1 MGSDLDFPRR
11 RLENRDLTPVLIAL
25 LVGVRVLAGGAPQSS
40 DAAKSE
46 SKRLREAGL
55 TAGYNLDYPEALEAF
70 RAAIDVDPD
79 DPAPHRLFAATLWI
93 RALFTQGAVTAD
105 DYLGQ
110 ARTSVTR
117 TPPPPEIDKAFREH
131 IQRAVTLAGRAVE
144 RNPDDADAHFQLGA
158 AHSFLASYTAT
169 VEGRGLAGFGA
180 ARRAYDEHERVL
192 ALDAKRKDA
201 GMVVGMYRY
210 GVSTLS
216 WPWRLVAGLAGFGGG
231 RDRGLR
237 MVEDAA
243 AFESDV
249 QTNALFALIVIYN
262 REQRHADALRVIARL
277 QRMYPRNR
285 LLWLE
290 RGSTAL
296 RAGQGADARAALE
309 EGLSALSR
317 DSRPRAFGEEARWR
331 YAYGTSLVLSGQID
345 AADRELRQSLALE
358 GPAWLRGRVHKELG
372 KVEDVRGN
380 RVVAVGH
387 YREAVRVGKA
397 EHDPG
402 SSDEATRLL
411 KAAYRRSPEGTNVR
425 Q

>member
-1 MGSDLDFPRR
+1 M
-11 RLENRDLTPVLIAL
+11 IAL
-25 LVGVRVLAGGAPQSS
+25 VLGICVLFGAAARIRFGRV
-40 DAAKSE
+40 E
-46 SKRLREAGL
+46 SKRLRLAGL
-55 TAGYNLDYPEALEAF
+55 AAGYNLDYPEALEAF
-70 RAAIDVDPD
+70 RAAMDADPD

-93 RALFTQGAVTAD
+93 RALFAQGAVTAD

-110 ARTSVTR
+110 ARSSVAR
-117 TPPPPEIDKAFREH
+117 TPPPPDVDKAFREH
-131 IQRAVTLAGRAVE
+131 LQRAVTLAERAVQ
-144 RNPDDADAHFQLGA
+144 RNPQDADAHFQLGA

-192 ALDAKRKDA
+192 ALDPRRKDA

-216 WPWRLVAGLAGFGGG
+216 WPWRLVAGMAGFGGG
-231 RDRGLR
+231 KDRGLR

-243 AFESDV
+243 AFDSDV
-249 QTNALFALIVIYN
+249 QTNALFTLIVIYN
-262 REQRHADALRVIARL
+262 REQRYDDALRTIARL
-277 QRMYPRNR
+277 QGMYPRNR

-296 RAGQGADARAALE
+296 RAGRGADARAALE
-309 EGLSALSR
+309 EGLAVLAR

-331 YAYGTSLVLSGQID
+331 CAYGASLVLLGLTD
-345 AADRELRQSLALE
+345 AADRELRQSLARE

-372 KVEDVRGN
+372 KVEDLRGN
-380 RVVAVGH
+380 RAAAMEH

-397 EHDPG
+397 EHDSA
-402 SSDEATRLL
+402 SSDEAATLL
-411 KAAYRRSPEGTNVR
+411 KAAYRRPPEVTNVR

>member
-1 MGSDLDFPRR
+1 M
-11 RLENRDLTPVLIAL
+11 
-25 LVGVRVLAGGAPQSS
+25 
-40 DAAKSE
+40 
-46 SKRLREAGL
+46 AGL
-55 TAGYNLDYPEALEAF
+55 AAGYNLDYPEALEAF
-70 RAAIDVDPD
+70 RAAIDADPD

-93 RALFTQGAVTAD
+93 RALFAQGAVTAD

-110 ARTSVTR
+110 ARSSVAR
-117 TPPPPEIDKAFREH
+117 TAPPPDVDSAFREH
-131 IQRAVTLAGRAVE
+131 LQRAVTLAERAVQ
-144 RNPDDADAHFQLGA
+144 RNPQDADAHFQLGA

-192 ALDAKRKDA
+192 ALDPRRKDA

-216 WPWRLVAGLAGFGGG
+216 WPWRLVAGMAGFGGG
-231 RDRGLR
+231 KDRGLR

-249 QTNALFALIVIYN
+249 QTNALFTLIVIYN
-262 REQRHADALRVIARL
+262 REQRYDDALRTIARL
-277 QRMYPRNR
+277 QGMYPRNR

-296 RAGQGADARAALE
+296 RAGRGADARTALE
-309 EGLSALSR
+309 EGLAVLARGRAAARVWRGGPVARRLRSFAGRSWAL
-317 DSRPRAFGEEARWR
+317 
-331 YAYGTSLVLSGQID
+331 TD
-345 AADRELRQSLALE
+345 AADRELRKSLALE
-358 GPAWLRGRVHKELG
+358 GPVWLQGRAHKDLG
-372 KVEDVRGN
+372 KVEDLRGN
-380 RVVAVGH
+380 RAAAMEH

-397 EHDPG
+397 NHDSG
-402 SSDEATRLL
+402 SSDEAEKLL
-411 KAAYRRSPEGTNVR
+411 KTAYRRPAEVTNVR